1 MMINVAEDIKKMPVD
16 EKTEQDDE
24 VLNTIIKAL
33 PIYHAISRRMRVEEN
48 EKKEEQKEET
58 PPSEQQEAPEEDL
71 PKSMQEIILDLIPKS
86 KHSIYNAIKS
96 GTFSNFYLGDG
107 DKGST
112 NSFIKLLEEELFKDT
127 DFKKAIENLKQ
138 YVEEEITEEG
148 WKQIIEKVKEKNKKT
163 SQKAITNILTYY
175 LLFNAMNQND
185 VVDVEEAITKVLFRD
200 C

>member
-1 MMINVAEDIKKMPVD
+1 M
-16 EKTEQDDE
+16 
-24 VLNTIIKAL
+24 
-33 PIYHAISRRMRVEEN
+33 
-48 EKKEEQKEET
+48 
-58 PPSEQQEAPEEDL
+58 
-71 PKSMQEIILDLIPKS
+71 
-86 KHSIYNAIKS
+86 
-96 GTFSNFYLGDG
+96 
-107 DKGST
+107 
-112 NSFIKLLEEELFKDT
+112 FKDT